1 LNEKNRSNN
10 DNQGE
15 IAALREQIARREA
28 EIFASQ
34 RDVQQKSDTAY
45 QLRKDNEA
53 AAYELQKLKEE
64 RARDQL
70 EIDRLRDLNAFKE
83 RENCEADQRIKAS
96 DYDLFKLQERAA
108 ELAKIADMREFDLRR
123 TNEAYEAAS
132 HDLHCAR
139 DELARLHDD
148 QGNLSRALDL
158 KMNEKA
164 DLVHRSEAEL
174 ARNRTL
180 TGQLYGLEAKSR
192 TTDENLT
199 VSRRE

>member
-34 RDVQQKSDTAY
+34 RDVQQKSDHAY

-123 TNEAYEAAS
+123 TTEAYEAAS

-192 TTDENLT
+192 TADENLT